1 MGSLDF
7 RNHVCR
13 WVSDI
18 NYTKEKALEMHQ
30 SSDETKALREK
41 IFEYVRTRMDYDPV
55 PLDYPKTE
63 QQLFEEAGL
72 TLTEAGLGGEEALK
86 LYEEV
91 LAPATISTDHPGFV
105 SFIPNAATEAASLF
119 DLVVSASSIYGGS
132 WVEGAGAV
140 FAENQV
146 LSWFASEVGLP
157 EGSGGVFVQGGTIGN
172 LSALVTARQ
181 YHKQRLEDS
190 GITYSGKFSFIAS
203 KEAHSSLKAA
213 AKVMDVEI
221 VLAEPSQEGRLSADA
236 VKAALS
242 AQPNNSVFAIVA
254 TGGTTNFGIVDELRG
269 IGEIARENGVWF
281 HIDGAYG
288 LAGVLSPK
296 YKQLFDGSELADSF
310 IVDPHKWLFAPYDAC
325 ALVYK
330 NPEMARA
337 AHTQHGEYLETLTE
351 SGLWNPADY
360 SFGLTRRTRGLP
372 LWFSLV
378 THGIA
383 KYREAIEYNIDVAH
397 EIADVIRSMDH
408 VELVREPELSVVV
421 FERKGWNIDQYNT
434 WSDKLLRDEI
444 GFVVPSSHKGKPNTR
459 FAIVNP
465 LTSVKL
471 LTQILE
477 SMK

>member
-1 MGSLDF
+1 
-7 RNHVCR
+7 
-13 WVSDI
+13 
-18 NYTKEKALEMHQ
+18 MHQ
-30 SSDETKALREK
+30 SSDETRALRER
-41 IFEYVRTRMDYDPV
+41 IFEYVRTRMDYDPI
-55 PLDYPKTE
+55 PLDYPKSE
-63 QQLFEEAGL
+63 KELFAEAGL
-72 TLTEAGLGGEEALK
+72 TIQEQGLGGHQALK
-86 LYEEV
+86 LFEDV

-105 SFIPNAATEAASLF
+105 SFIPNAATEASSLF

-132 WVEGAGAV
+132 WMEGAGAV

-157 EGSGGVFVQGGTIGN
+157 AGSGGLFVQGGTIGN

-181 YHKQRLEDS
+181 AHREKLDASGVEFSGRL
-190 GITYSGKFSFIAS
+190 SFIAS
-203 KEAHSSLKAA
+203 KEAHSSLKAT
-213 AKVMDVEI
+213 AKVMDVDI
-221 VLAEPSQEGRLSADA
+221 VLAEPSAEGRLSPDA
-236 VKAALS
+236 VEDALS
-242 AQPNNSVFAIVA
+242 SQPRNSVFAIVA

-269 IGEIARENGVWF
+269 IGEFAKKQGIWF

-288 LAGVLSPK
+288 LAGILSHK
-296 YKQLFDGSELADSF
+296 YKHLFDGSELADSF

-325 ALVYK
+325 ALVYR
-330 NPEMARA
+330 NPEIARA
-337 AHTQHGEYLETLTE
+337 THTQHGEYLETLTE
-351 SGLWNPADY
+351 SGLWNPSDY

-372 LWFSLV
+372 LWFSLA
-378 THGIA
+378 THGVA

-397 EIADVIRSMDH
+397 EVAEVIRSMDH
-408 VELVREPELSVVV
+408 VELVRDPELSVVV
-421 FERKGWNIDQYNT
+421 FERKGWGIDEYNA
-434 WSDKLLRDEI
+434 WSDKLLKDEI